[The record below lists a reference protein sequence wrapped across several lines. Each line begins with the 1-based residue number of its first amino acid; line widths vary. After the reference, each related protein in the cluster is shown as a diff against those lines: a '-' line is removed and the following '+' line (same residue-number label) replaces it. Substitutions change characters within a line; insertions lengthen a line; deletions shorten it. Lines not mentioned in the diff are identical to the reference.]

1 MGPDG
6 RSGLDL
12 ALHEIS
18 DGSHSRALRPCLVQR
33 DGIAAFVGSFSACT
47 APRPASQSSLNS
59 RVALYAQCL
68 CMRILTCR

>member
-6 RSGLDL
+6 RSGTDL

-18 DGSHSRALRPCLVQR
+18 DGSHSRALRPSLVQR

-47 APRPASQSSLNS
+47 APRMSGGLSIKP
-59 RVALYAQCL
+59 
-68 CMRILTCR
+68 